1 MSANAKSKER
11 IAELQEFVARFSAN
25 KSKASQAT
33 SRLKM
38 IKKIKDETVE
48 VKPSSRQNPY
58 IVFEQTKPL
67 HRLALEVE
75 HISKTFDRPIIS
87 KFSTMVDAGDKI
99 AIIGGNGVGKTTLLR
114 ILQGELAPDSG
125 TIKWSENAD
134 VGYMAQ
140 DVAEHFDSDELV
152 MEWMGNYRQAGD
164 DDQAIRGV
172 LGKLLFSGEDVGKK
186 VKVLS
191 GGEKH
196 RMSFGRLMLGRHNV
210 LMLDEPT
217 NHLDMESIES
227 LQLALEKYK
236 GTVFIVSHDRQFID
250 NVATRVIE
258 VKGDGTIIDFRG
270 DYEEYLDSQGIE
282 G

>member
-1 MSANAKSKER
+1 
-11 IAELQEFVARFSAN
+11 
-25 KSKASQAT
+25 
-33 SRLKM
+33 
-38 IKKIKDETVE
+38 
-48 VKPSSRQNPY
+48 
-58 IVFEQTKPL
+58 
-67 HRLALEVE
+67 LALEVE
-75 HISKTFDRPIIS
+75 HISKAFDHPIVN

-125 TIKWSENAD
+125 TVKWSENAD

-258 VKGDGTIIDFRG
+258 VKGDGAIVDFKG